1 MERIVK
7 AALRKNGI
15 IATPAIER
23 GRHHDIFAAFYHA
36 GVEEFIDAEQG
47 FTTDAGRFVDR
58 EEAALIALRS
68 EQLLPGHESVV
79 AGSRKLFS
87 EDVW

>member
-23 GRHHDIFAAFYHA
+23 GRHHDIFAAFHRA
-36 GVEEFIDAEQG
+36 GVDEFVDADQG
-47 FTTDAGRFVDR
+47 FTTDAGRFVNR
-58 EEAALIALRS
+58 EEAALIALRA
-68 EQLLPGHESVV
+68 EQLLPGREKVV
-79 AGSRKLFS
+79 AVSRQLYS